1 MSTEVVTIDRERGG
15 FSDLIGRAAEI
26 MRQGGIVGFPTETVY
41 GIGVCVTNAAAV
53 SRLRDIKQRPS
64 GKAFTVHLGSKEAAT
79 ALVPSRSGLADRLIR
94 KALPGPITLILD
106 ADEPRAAPA
115 AEGLDSAALEAMF
128 YDRTIGLRFPDD
140 DVAASLLRSVGP
152 PVIAASA
159 NTAGAVPARD
169 GKDVVAGLDGLIDL
183 VLDAGPTKYSSS
195 STIVRVRHN
204 DYELV
209 RVGVFD
215 ARTIERLAILRVL
228 FVCTGNTCRSPMA
241 EGLAKNVLAE
251 RLGCEIAELPERR
264 VVVSSAGTA
273 GGFGGVSE
281 HAVTVM
287 KKRGIDVSAHGSTSL
302 TPDLIRQADHIFA
315 MTYSHADAIR
325 AMVPDAEERTVL
337 LVENESVFDPIGGS
351 EDAYEECARVIETGV
366 GNRLREVEV

>member
-1 MSTEVVTIDRERGG
+1 MSTEVATIDRERGG
-15 FSDLIGRAAEI
+15 FDDLIGRAAEI

-41 GIGVCVTNAAAV
+41 GIGACVTNAAAV

-64 GKAFTVHLGSKEAAT
+64 GKAFTVHLGSREAAA
-79 ALVPSRSGLADRLIR
+79 ALVPRRSALADRLIR
-94 KALPGPITLILD
+94 KALPGPVTLILD
-106 ADEPRAAPA
+106 ANDPSAAPA

-128 YDRTIGLRFPDD
+128 YDRTIGLRYPDD
-140 DVAASLLRSVGP
+140 DVAVSLLRAVGL
-152 PVIAASA
+152 PVVAASA

-169 GKDVVAGLDGLIDL
+169 GKELATGLDGLIDL
-183 VLDAGPTKYSSS
+183 VLDAGPTKYSKS

-204 DYELV
+204 DYDLL

-215 ARTIERLAILRVL
+215 ARTIERLAVLRLL

-241 EGLAKNVLAE
+241 EGLAKSVLAE
-251 RLGCEIAELPERR
+251 RLGCEIAELPERH

-281 HAVTVM
+281 HAVAVM
-287 KKRGIDVSAHGSTSL
+287 KKRGIDISAHCSASL
-302 TPDLIRQADHIFA
+302 TSDLIRQADHIFT
-315 MTYSHADAIR
+315 MTDSHAEAIR

-351 EDAYEECARVIETGV
+351 EDDYERCARVIEKGV
-366 GNRLREVEV
+366 RHRLQEVEV

>member
-1 MSTEVVTIDRERGG
+1 MSTEVATIDRERGE
-15 FSDLIGRAAEI
+15 FDELIGRAAEI
-26 MRQGGIVGFPTETVY
+26 MRQGGIVAFPTETVY
-41 GIGVCVTNAAAV
+41 GIGACVTNSAAV
-53 SRLRDIKQRPS
+53 SRLREIKQRPS
-64 GKAFTVHLGSKEAAT
+64 GKAFTVHLGSREAAT
-79 ALVPSRSGLADRLIR
+79 ALVPSRSALADRLIR
-94 KALPGPITLILD
+94 KALPGPVTLILD
-106 ADEPRAAPA
+106 ADEPSVVPA
-115 AEGLDSAALEAMF
+115 AKGLDSAAIEAMY
-128 YDRTIGLRFPDD
+128 YDRSIGLRYPDD
-140 DVAASLLRSVGP
+140 DVAASLIRAVGF
-152 PVIAASA
+152 PVVATSA
-159 NTAGAVPARD
+159 NAAGAVPARD
-169 GKDVVAGLDGLIDL
+169 GKGVVTGLDGLIDL

-215 ARTIERLAILRVL
+215 ARTIERLAMLRIL

-281 HAVTVM
+281 HAVAVM
-287 KKRGIDVSAHGSTSL
+287 KKRGIDISGHCSASL
-302 TPDLIRQADHIFA
+302 TSDLIGQADHIFT
-315 MTYSHADAIR
+315 MTDSHAEAIR

-351 EDAYEECARVIETGV
+351 EDDYERCARVIEKGV
-366 GNRLREVEV
+366 RHRLQEVEV